1 MRILTKLL
9 TLEPLERHPG
19 RVLTTIGLVFAA
31 AYLSSLTIFPRAHG
45 RIITGDTIQ
54 YYAYLRSIVIDGDVD
69 FTNDYRLLYAPSDN
83 ADGTANNVWLTSRT
97 PTGRATNLM
106 SIGPAILWAPAFLT
120 TYAALAVLRV
130 VGIAVPLDGI
140 FAPFELSVG
149 LAGIFY
155 ATLGA
160 FLCYRSGRLLFDGRA
175 AFWAALVAWLATP
188 AVYYSLVSPAYSHA
202 TSLFASALF
211 CYVWLRDRGDDSI
224 RHHLWL
230 GTLAGLAAL
239 VRWQDGIILILP
251 LADLA
256 RSVATRR
263 ASLVSAT
270 VRAAVMLCGTGIML
284 LPQMVAWRSI
294 YGQFVVM
301 PQGDSFMQW
310 TKPALLQVL
319 FSMRHGLFSWTPA
332 VLLSVVGLRWLI
344 RRDGSIGWPA
354 LAVVLLAIYVNA
366 SVNDWWAGE
375 AFGARRFIGDT
386 VLFALGLTAIFA
398 VGSWQ
403 RHPVLLRWTAVALV
417 AYNLLFLLQYQLV
430 MRGFQQFGPYPGTV
444 RQVLFD
450 RLTLPWRLL
459 GVWLG

>member
-1 MRILTKLL
+1 M
-9 TLEPLERHPG
+9 
-19 RVLTTIGLVFAA
+19 
-31 AYLSSLTIFPRAHG
+31 LS
-45 RIITGDTIQ
+45 
-54 YYAYLRSIVIDGDVD
+54 
-69 FTNDYRLLYAPSDN
+69 
-83 ADGTANNVWLTSRT
+83 
-97 PTGRATNLM
+97 
-106 SIGPAILWAPAFLT
+106 
-120 TYAALAVLRV
+120 
-130 VGIAVPLDGI
+130 
-140 FAPFELSVG
+140 
-149 LAGIFY
+149 
-155 ATLGA
+155 
-160 FLCYRSGRLLFDGRA
+160 
-175 AFWAALVAWLATP
+175 
-188 AVYYSLVSPAYSHA
+188 
-202 TSLFASALF
+202 
-211 CYVWLRDRGDDSI
+211 
-224 RHHLWL
+224 
-230 GTLAGLAAL
+230 
-239 VRWQDGIILILP
+239 
-251 LADLA
+251 
-256 RSVATRR
+256 
-263 ASLVSAT
+263 
-270 VRAAVMLCGTGIML
+270 GTGIML

-354 LAVVLLAIYVNA
+354 LVVVLLAIYVNA

-430 MRGFQQFGPYPGTV
+430 MRGFRQFGPYPGTV

-450 RLTLPWRLL
+450 RLILPWHLL
-459 GVWLG
+459 AAWLG